1 MHTLVCEAI
10 ASRRL
15 LSVRY
20 HDRARTVAPHIL
32 GRDAQGHELLRAFQI
47 EGGSVGG
54 HPVGWKLFRVER
66 LRVLAVLGRN
76 FAPRADFTPTDPA
89 IVHIDCTLA

>member
-1 MHTLVCEAI
+1 MRALVCEAI

-20 HDRARTVAPHIL
+20 HDRARIVAPHIY
-32 GRDAQGHELLRAFQI
+32 GRDARGDELLRAYQI

-66 LRVLAVLGRN
+66 LHVEALLARN
-76 FAPRADFTPTDPA
+76 FAPRPDCTPTDPA

>member
-20 HDRARTVAPHIL
+20 RDRARVVAPHIF
-32 GRDAQGHELLRAFQI
+32 GRDAQGHELLRAYQI

-54 HPVGWKLFRVER
+54 HPVGWKLFRVDR
-66 LRVLAVLGRN
+66 LHVEALLARN
-76 FAPRADFTPTDPA
+76 FAPRPDFTPTDPA
-89 IVHIDCTLA
+89 IVHIYCAVA